1 MLEINVIKEKPQ
13 EIIQRLAIKNIDAT
27 ATINKILE
35 LDAQRRETQKK
46 LDDYL
51 SELNQINKE
60 IGILF
65 KTGKTAQANE
75 LKEKTAQ
82 TKIQSK
88 ELDAFLASTISQMND
103 LLVQLPN
110 TPHSSVPKGKTGRR

>member
-65 KTGKTAQANE
+65 
-75 LKEKTAQ
+75 
-82 TKIQSK
+82 
-88 ELDAFLASTISQMND
+88 
-103 LLVQLPN
+103 
-110 TPHSSVPKGKTGRR
+110 

>member
-65 KTGKTAQANE
+65 KTA
-75 LKEKTAQ
+75 EKRT
-82 TKIQSK
+82 
-88 ELDAFLASTISQMND
+88 SQ
-103 LLVQLPN
+103 
-110 TPHSSVPKGKTGRR
+110 